1 MKRCLIILAFLLL
14 ASCIRQDQQDW
25 LIGKW
30 NLSSCTYVNFKTGET
45 GTIRDAGFKS
55 WEFTEKGT
63 VIIDGYIVGDYWHRD
78 GQICVQST
86 IYDEVA
92 NGRDRMTLEHRSLY
106 AVTTYIFSR

>member
-1 MKRCLIILAFLLL
+1 MKRCLIILAFLLV
-14 ASCIRQDQQDW
+14 ASCIREDQQDW

-86 IYDEVA
+86 IYDVVA
-92 NGRDRMTLEHRSLY
+92 YGEDMMSLDYKSLNG
-106 AVTTYIFSR
+106 VTNYIFNR